1 MHAVGQARLLG
12 RESHHHDG
20 AGQGAAAVQAVPGGM
35 QPVGHGLDMP
45 VVKFNSPHLPFGV
58 PNMTRSETLPS
69 TPI

>member
-20 AGQGAAAVQAVPGGM
+20 AGQGAAAVQAVLGGM
-35 QPVGHGLDMP
+35 LLVGDGLDMP
-45 VVKFNSPHLPFGV
+45 VVRFNSPCLPFAV
-58 PNMTRSETLPS
+58 SNMTCAETLPS